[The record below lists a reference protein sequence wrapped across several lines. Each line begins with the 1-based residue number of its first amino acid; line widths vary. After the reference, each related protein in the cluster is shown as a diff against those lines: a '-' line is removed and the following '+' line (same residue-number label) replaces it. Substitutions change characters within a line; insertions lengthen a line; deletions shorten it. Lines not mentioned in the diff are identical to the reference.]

1 MNKQS
6 LEKSLAFLAPSLTSN
21 KKIVSPVKVPDVV
34 SDEENK
40 DRDEEEEDF
49 DLNNLLEDNK
59 SEEDSEVEDSEVE
72 ASDNQEDEEED
83 IDNVLGVIDNQ
94 EEEESESGEDEEDI
108 ENVLGDIDNQEEE
121 EADSGEEEEEEEVEL
136 RTTKPSQLT
145 PTRLKIKFPRSP
157 NRSKTSKI
165 EDLSSRLKN
174 LRYSIVKLIMNEDD
188 STISY
193 AVCFDPNGEIVFID
207 LKDNKTKN
215 FDEEK
220 IIRVSYKDEKIDM
233 SSSFIEGIRNKIT
246 FEIYGVVFY
255 DGKDYSFIRRD
266 DEGTLSCDNY
276 TTVSGEISQTEFLP
290 FVYSVI
296 DFKSLVKDPIL
307 AIKRT
312 KLTYQIIQT
321 EQVESNKFTIAS
333 MTATAKELTNSLHNF
348 DRAYKN
354 ITKDIVDDWKRLSN
368 YSSDYYDKFTN
379 DQLDREEKENFDKVT
394 VNMFARFQL
403 FNEQIEKVDSLTKG
417 IEKIKSSIYTINTII
432 DELQQKSD
440 NLKNKIIDIE
450 DLELYI

>member
-6 LEKSLAFLAPSLTSN
+6 LEKSLAFLAPTLSSN
-21 KKIVSPVKVPDVV
+21 RNIVSPVKVPDIV
-34 SDEENK
+34 SDEDREEN
-40 DRDEEEEDF
+40 EEIEETEEDF
-49 DLNNLLEDNK
+49 DLNKLLDSNR
-59 SEEDSEVEDSEVE
+59 SEESE
-72 ASDNQEDEEED
+72 
-83 IDNVLGVIDNQ
+83 
-94 EEEESESGEDEEDI
+94 EEEESEGEEESAEEDEIEDI
-108 ENVLGDIDNQEEE
+108 LSDQVEPGSEEEILTDQEDDEEE
-121 EADSGEEEEEEEVEL
+121 EILTDQEDDEEEVEI

-157 NRSKTSKI
+157 NRSKTNKI
-165 EDLSSRLKN
+165 TDLSTTLKN
-174 LRYSIVKLIMNEDD
+174 LRYSIIKLIMNEDD

-276 TTVSGEISQTEFLP
+276 TTTTGETSQTEFLP

-296 DFKSLVKDPIL
+296 DFKSLVKDPVL

-312 KLTYQIIQT
+312 KLTYQIIQS
-321 EQVESNKFTIAS
+321 EQVESNKFTIS
-333 MTATAKELTNSLHNF
+333 SLTSTAKELTDSLHNF
-348 DRAYKN
+348 DRVYKN

-379 DQLDREEKENFDKVT
+379 DKLDQEEKESFDKVT

-403 FNEQIEKVDSLTKG
+403 FNEQVEKVDSLTKG
-417 IEKIKSSIYTINTII
+417 IEKIKSSIYTINTTI

>member
-6 LEKSLAFLAPSLTSN
+6 LEKSLAFLAPSLSSN
-21 KKIVSPVKVPDVV
+21 KKIVSPVKVPDIV

-40 DRDEEEEDF
+40 DRDEEEDF
-49 DLNNLLEDNK
+49 DLNNLLENNK
-59 SEEDSEVEDSEVE
+59 SEEESEDEESEEE
-72 ASDNQEDEEED
+72 ASDNQED
-83 IDNVLGVIDNQ
+83 
-94 EEEESESGEDEEDI
+94 DEEDV

-121 EADSGEEEEEEEVEL
+121 EEEEEASDIQEDEEEAQSDEEEEEVEL

-174 LRYSIVKLIMNEDD
+174 LRYSIIKLIMNEDD

-333 MTATAKELTNSLHNF
+333 LTATAKELTNSLHNF

-379 DQLDREEKENFDKVT
+379 DQLDPEEKENFDKVT

-417 IEKIKSSIYTINTII
+417 IEKIKSSIYTINTTI
-432 DELQQKSD
+432 DELQLKSD